1 MINKSWDS
9 SKLCKLMEL
18 TYFYKAEMP
27 NLKNQTLDVSV
38 FKISWIWDNTV
49 QTIIKMNLNNPVPYS
64 NYQKLKQS

>member
-1 MINKSWDS
+1 
-9 SKLCKLMEL
+9 
-18 TYFYKAEMP
+18 MP